1 VALSSVELEG
11 STALS
16 QVEGIWGAQLR
27 LLKEERRGENM
38 ELLGRER
45 VIYSSRIRGQET
57 AALAWPM
64 VLAWLNGSATGSS
77 SSSSQGLQQLPSAT
91 ASVLRK
97 GVYPVSDGEKV
108 GTDALDEGF
117 LPRCCVV
124 LI

>member
-1 VALSSVELEG
+1 MALSSVELEG

-38 ELLGRER
+38 ELLGRAR

-57 AALAWPM
+57 AALAWPV
-64 VLAWLNGSATGSS
+64 VLAWLNGSATG
-77 SSSSQGLQQLPSAT
+77 SSSQGLQQLPSAT

>member
-1 VALSSVELEG
+1 MALSSVELEG

-57 AALAWPM
+57 AALVWPM
-64 VLAWLNGSATGSS
+64 VLAWLNGSATG
-77 SSSSQGLQQLPSAT
+77 SSSQGLQQLPSAT

>member
-77 SSSSQGLQQLPSAT
+77 SQGLQQLPSAT

>member
-1 VALSSVELEG
+1 MALSSVELEG

-45 VIYSSRIRGQET
+45 GIYSSRIRGQET

-77 SSSSQGLQQLPSAT
+77 SRQGLQQLPSAT

>member
-1 VALSSVELEG
+1 MALSSVELEG

-77 SSSSQGLQQLPSAT
+77 SQGLQQLPSAT

>member
-1 VALSSVELEG
+1 MALSSVELEG

-77 SSSSQGLQQLPSAT
+77 SQGLQQLPSAT

-117 LPRCCVV
+117 LPCCCVV

>member
-1 VALSSVELEG
+1 MALSSVELEG

-38 ELLGRER
+38 ELLGRVR

-77 SSSSQGLQQLPSAT
+77 SQGLQQLPSAT

-108 GTDALDEGF
+108 GTGALDEGF
-117 LPRCCVV
+117 LPCCCVV

>member
-1 VALSSVELEG
+1 MALSSVELEG

-57 AALAWPM
+57 AALVWPM

-77 SSSSQGLQQLPSAT
+77 SRQGLQQLPSAT

>member
-1 VALSSVELEG
+1 MALSSVELEG

-77 SSSSQGLQQLPSAT
+77 SRQGLQQLPSAT

>member
-1 VALSSVELEG
+1 MALSSVELEG

-38 ELLGRER
+38 ELLGRAR

-57 AALAWPM
+57 AALAWPV

-77 SSSSQGLQQLPSAT
+77 SRQGLQQLPSAT

>member
-1 VALSSVELEG
+1 MALSSVELEG

-57 AALAWPM
+57 AALAWPV
-64 VLAWLNGSATGSS
+64 VLAWLNGSATG
-77 SSSSQGLQQLPSAT
+77 SSSQGLQQLPSAT